1 MICDI
6 WTDILKYIRTR
17 GVKREDLML
26 SITQLTAFCFL
37 YAWTHTWEIAE
48 ISPTFWM
55 CQLIPFLACDV
66 FFYSKLKS
74 ILSCLDLRPRMH
86 LSPCNVMI
94 KKKTYRNYIHA
105 LEDTKITQI
114 PWSTML
120 DNAKLVSVR
129 PIKCSITNQLFRQLL
144 MLIYLFC

>member
-6 WTDILKYIRTR
+6 WSDILKYIRTR

-37 YAWTHTWEIAE
+37 YAWTHKWEMAG

-55 CQLIPFLACDV
+55 CQLIPSVLARDV
-66 FFYSKLKS
+66 FFYSKLKN
-74 ILSCLDLRPRMH
+74 ILSCLDLRPQMH
-86 LSPCNVMI
+86 LSRCNEMI
-94 KKKTYRNYIHA
+94 KKTYRNYIHA

-114 PWSTML
+114 PWSPLL

-129 PIKCSITNQLFRQLL
+129 PTKCSITNQLFRQLL
-144 MLIYLFC
+144 MLIYLFS

>member
-6 WTDILKYIRTR
+6 WSDILKYIRTR

-37 YAWTHTWEIAE
+37 YAWTNKWEMAE

-55 CQLIPFLACDV
+55 CQLIPSVLARDV
-66 FFYSKLKS
+66 FFYSKLKN
-74 ILSCLDLRPRMH
+74 ILSCLDLRPQMH
-86 LSPCNVMI
+86 LSPCNEMI
-94 KKKTYRNYIHA
+94 KKTYRNYIHA

-114 PWSTML
+114 PWSTLL

-129 PIKCSITNQLFRQLL
+129 PTKCSITNQLFRQLL
-144 MLIYLFC
+144 MLIYLFS

>member
-6 WTDILKYIRTR
+6 WSDILKYIRTR

-37 YAWTHTWEIAE
+37 YAWTHKWEMAG

-55 CQLIPFLACDV
+55 CQLIPSVLARDV
-66 FFYSKLKS
+66 FFYSKLKN
-74 ILSCLDLRPRMH
+74 ILSCLDLRPQMH
-86 LSPCNVMI
+86 LSPCNEMI
-94 KKKTYRNYIHA
+94 KKTYRNYIHA

-114 PWSTML
+114 PWSTLL

-129 PIKCSITNQLFRQLL
+129 PTKCSITNQLFRQLL
-144 MLIYLFC
+144 MLIYLFS

>member
-1 MICDI
+1 
-6 WTDILKYIRTR
+6 
-17 GVKREDLML
+17 
-26 SITQLTAFCFL
+26 
-37 YAWTHTWEIAE
+37 
-48 ISPTFWM
+48 M

-114 PWSTML
+114 P
-120 DNAKLVSVR
+120 
-129 PIKCSITNQLFRQLL
+129 
-144 MLIYLFC
+144 